1 MRRRGG
7 ATGRGPAARSVCADA
22 MHDTASIPAI
32 DAVFFR
38 LIDIVIGA

>member
-7 ATGRGPAARSVCADA
+7 ATGGGPSACSVRAGA

-32 DAVFFR
+32 GAVFF
-38 LIDIVIGA
+38 V